1 VRAAI
6 GAVPGW
12 ARRIFSGHSLPQ
24 VVPAPSNINVRSPT
38 IATATLQAFPYR
50 YRAKE
55 IQTPMG
61 GRVSH
66 FYVAVACL

>member
-1 VRAAI
+1 
-6 GAVPGW
+6 
-12 ARRIFSGHSLPQ
+12 
-24 VVPAPSNINVRSPT
+24 
-38 IATATLQAFPYR
+38 LQAFPYR
-50 YRAKE
+50 YRAEE